1 MLMLTRC
8 YLCGGECVEK
18 IEDIIKN
25 QVIAEL
31 GLSEKVKKLG
41 WKSLTAKETGRIG
54 GIVSKRKKL
63 YNMAK
68 SQQA

>member
-1 MLMLTRC
+1 M
-8 YLCGGECVEK
+8 EK
-18 IEDIIKN
+18 IEEIIKN
-25 QVIAEL
+25 QVVAEL

-41 WKSLTAKETGRIG
+41 WKGLTAKETGRIG

-63 YNMAK
+63 YYAGE